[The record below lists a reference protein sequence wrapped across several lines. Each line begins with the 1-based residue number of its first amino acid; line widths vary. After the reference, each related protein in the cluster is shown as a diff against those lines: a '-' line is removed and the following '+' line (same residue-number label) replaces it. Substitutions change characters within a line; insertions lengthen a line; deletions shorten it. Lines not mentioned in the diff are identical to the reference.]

1 MPTAIAATPS
11 AANLSSLDRRTARR
25 IIEQIGSAGQPPSY
39 GVEFF
44 SAGIEDYLSAIH
56 EEYLSDYIQDG
67 GASFKMV
74 VGVYGGGKTHFL
86 YSVRDLAWQQ
96 NFAVSY
102 VSLKSSGECP
112 FHKLELVYKAII
124 NGLVPPLPPE
134 ELSDGYEPGI
144 SAFLQA
150 WYSKKLSEYQGQNLT
165 EQEIRQSILAECKDL
180 ETSSDS
186 FSNAIR
192 KALEAY
198 SRDDLDTF
206 RSICQWLKG
215 EGFDRRHHA
224 KQGILQRIDK
234 STAFHM
240 IRSLGQTVRHL
251 GYSGLVVLLDEAERV
266 PSLSS
271 RDREQHLSNLR
282 EVIDECSQST
292 FQGMMLFY
300 AVPDANFLEGKTMV
314 YEALKQRVSTTFT
327 TLNPMGVMIELEN
340 SIPDPIPF
348 LEKVGGKLQFVY
360 ETAYPDSLDADSCR
374 QLISEFAEWAYEQ
387 RFQDEGYKR
396 LFVQKLIT
404 GFGYLHRQGQMLS
417 PEMI

>member
-1 MPTAIAATPS
+1 MFTAATTTK
-11 AANLSSLDRRTARR
+11 SSLNRRTARN
-25 IIEQIGSAGQPPSY
+25 IIEQIGRGQPPNY
-39 GVEFF
+39 GIEFF
-44 SAGIEDYLSAIH
+44 SSGIEDYLSTISK
-56 EEYLSDYIQDG
+56 EYLSDYIQDG

-96 NFAVSY
+96 NFGVSY

-112 FHKLELVYKAII
+112 FHKLDLVYKAII

-150 WYSKKLSEYQGQNLT
+150 WYSKKLSEYQNQDLT
-165 EQEIRQSILAECKDL
+165 EQEIRQSILAECRDL

-192 KALEAY
+192 KALDAY
-198 SRDDLDTF
+198 SRDDIDTF
-206 RSICQWLKG
+206 RTICQWLKG
-215 EGFDRRHHA
+215 EGFDRRQHSKH
-224 KQGILQRIDK
+224 GILQRIDK

-240 IRSLGQTVRHL
+240 IRSLGQTVRHF

-266 PSLSS
+266 SSLST

-327 TLNPMGVMIELEN
+327 TLNPMGVMIELEK
-340 SIPDPIPF
+340 SIPEPIPF
-348 LEKVGGKLQFVY
+348 LEEVGSKLQFVY
-360 ETAYPDSLDADSCR
+360 ETVYPGSFDADSCR
-374 QLISEFAEWAYEQ
+374 QLISEFAAWAHNLRY
-387 RFQDEGYKR
+387 QDEGYKR
-396 LFVQKLIT
+396 LFVQKLIP
-404 GFGYLHRQGQMLS
+404 GFNYLRAKGEIPS
-417 PEMI
+417 PDMVD